1 MCECVN
7 KLFFFKDDLKKLIF
21 IVKNVEM
28 NYYCELSK
36 KDVKGVDRLWIVS
49 VQSGTMTTTWGQ
61 KGGKMQT
68 QQKEYTEG
76 KQKRTPHEQAVFEAK
91 AVIVKKKR
99 EGWACSESTTE
110 ELKSNVLEVRPLLAR
125 TFEFLP
131 PDTFVFIQPKLDGM
145 RCIADIETGKLW
157 SRGGKIISG
166 LPHIESAV
174 KALYG
179 FQVQFLDGE
188 LYVPNVPFS
197 DLVSLVRNES
207 MDVQYHVYDCIVAA
221 PFSERNNMLDSLY
234 LSGSL
239 HKVHTVSTTAAD
251 IGVWHTTFLQQGFE
265 GTMIRTDKEKLYR
278 QGARS
283 PSLLKLKN
291 FSDAEFLC
299 VDVKQEKHEDT
310 LGSLKCVTAAG
321 HEFYARPKLSDTERL
336 YLWRHPES
344 VVNHHVTVKYFEITE
359 AGVPRFPV
367 VIKIRPAADL
377 SLSQ

>member
-1 MCECVN
+1 
-7 KLFFFKDDLKKLIF
+7 
-21 IVKNVEM
+21 M

-49 VQSGTMTTTWGQ
+49 VESGTMTTTWGQ

-76 KQKRTPHEQAVFEAK
+76 KQKRTAHEQAVFEAK
-91 AVIVKKKR
+91 AVVVKKKR
-99 EGWACSESTTE
+99 EGWASFERQAVSQE
-110 ELKSNVLEVRPLLAR
+110 EQKSHVLAVRPLLAR
-125 TFEFLP
+125 SYESKTGMPGSSPVFL
-131 PDTFVFIQPKLDGM
+131 QPKLDGM
-145 RCIADIETGKLW
+145 RCIADIESGTLW
-157 SRGGKIISG
+157 SRGGKIITG
-166 LPHIESAV
+166 LPRLESAV

-179 FQVQFLDGE
+179 FQVQYLDGE

-207 MDVQYHVYDCIVAA
+207 LDVQYHVYDCIATG
-221 PFSERNNMLDSLY
+221 PFSSRNGLLDSLMLTAPLY
-234 LSGSL
+234 
-239 HKVHTVSTTAAD
+239 KVQTVATIVDS
-251 IGVWHTTFLQQGFE
+251 IESWHAQFLLQGYE
-265 GTMIRTDKEKLYR
+265 GTMIRTDKEQMYR

-283 PSLLKLKN
+283 ASLLKLKN

-321 HEFYARPKLSDTERL
+321 HEFHARPKLSDAERL
-336 YLWRHPES
+336 RLWQHPDE
-344 VVNHHVTVKYFEITE
+344 VVNHMVTVKYFEITE

-367 VIKIRPAADL
+367 VIKIRPASDL